1 MHSQVMKTFCRAV
14 ALTIALGVPAATMA
28 QSSAATAAKTSAADS
43 PSRWDI
49 FLGYSYLAPKGTVQ
63 TTLPDGS
70 TPALQYRSSDKGGI
84 ESVAYYF
91 NNNVGVEV
99 IGDEHAQSPE
109 GMSGVGAGLI
119 FRFPMSDMTPFIH
132 GLVGIERA
140 GLPGYQPYKW
150 GPMLT
155 AGGGMDYH
163 TPWLNHHL
171 SIRLFQAD
179 FQYIHDNFGP
189 GVYGG
194 RANIKAARLSA
205 GLVFSLGNIAPPAPV
220 TMACSASPESVYPGD
235 PVTVTG
241 TAGMLNP
248 KDNVVYSWSGE
259 GVTGK
264 GTTASVDTAN
274 LAPGTYTVK
283 CGVKEGKPGKE
294 GLKPWQSADS
304 STTFT
309 VKQFEPPTVSCSA
322 NPSTI
327 KPGETA
333 AISAQ
338 GTSPQN
344 RPLTY
349 SYSAASGSV
358 SGTGNSATFSSEGAP
373 AGPVAVTCK
382 ASDDKGQTASADTTV
397 TIEAPPPP
405 PPAPSPEQVRLEHRL
420 ALHSVFF
427 PTNLPTKAR
436 PDGGLLESQQAT
448 LNTLAADFKSYLTY
462 KPDAQLILTGHTDP
476 RGSVTFNQALSER
489 RVERVKEYL
498 VSQGVSA
505 SAIQTH
511 AVGEEQQLTSDQV
524 KSLVNEDQD
533 LSDAEKTKLMRNLP
547 KIVLAQNRRVDV
559 TLTTTGQQSNQL
571 YPFNAQDAET
581 LLSEKQPVHKGAKSA
596 VRHHPKK

>member
-119 FRFPMSDMTPFIH
+119 FRFPMEDMTPFIH

-248 KDNVVYSWSGE
+248 KDNVVYSWSGD

-274 LAPGTYTVK
+274 LA
-283 CGVKEGKPGKE
+283 
-294 GLKPWQSADS
+294 
-304 STTFT
+304 
-309 VKQFEPPTVSCSA
+309 
-322 NPSTI
+322 
-327 KPGETA
+327 
-333 AISAQ
+333 
-338 GTSPQN
+338 
-344 RPLTY
+344 
-349 SYSAASGSV
+349 
-358 SGTGNSATFSSEGAP
+358 
-373 AGPVAVTCK
+373 
-382 ASDDKGQTASADTTV
+382 
-397 TIEAPPPP
+397 
-405 PPAPSPEQVRLEHRL
+405 
-420 ALHSVFF
+420 
-427 PTNLPTKAR
+427 
-436 PDGGLLESQQAT
+436 
-448 LNTLAADFKSYLTY
+448 
-462 KPDAQLILTGHTDP
+462 
-476 RGSVTFNQALSER
+476 
-489 RVERVKEYL
+489 
-498 VSQGVSA
+498 
-505 SAIQTH
+505 
-511 AVGEEQQLTSDQV
+511 
-524 KSLVNEDQD
+524 
-533 LSDAEKTKLMRNLP
+533 
-547 KIVLAQNRRVDV
+547 
-559 TLTTTGQQSNQL
+559 
-571 YPFNAQDAET
+571 
-581 LLSEKQPVHKGAKSA
+581 
-596 VRHHPKK
+596 